1 MRGLL
6 LEYYFVLRSVLKT
19 KPNLRRC
26 LVRCCHCLI
35 FFFTHP
41 CNAGRK
47 DLRCPFGCREAYGK
61 HSSTQRSIEYYRT
74 EQGKSKK
81 RIQNN
86 KRCKTKTAADIGER
100 REEIEKDSA
109 SNGRKLDA
117 GIAIYLC
124 MALSLIEG
132 RRLKLDEILAMM
144 ARIMRQH
151 SMERHRRIDYV
162 IAHLMANDP

>member
-1 MRGLL
+1 
-6 LEYYFVLRSVLKT
+6 V
-19 KPNLRRC
+19 
-26 LVRCCHCLI
+26 
-35 FFFTHP
+35 
-41 CNAGRK
+41 
-47 DLRCPFGCREAYGK
+47 
-61 HSSTQRSIEYYRT
+61 
-74 EQGKSKK
+74 
-81 RIQNN
+81 
-86 KRCKTKTAADIGER
+86 DIGER

-109 SNGRKLDA
+109 SNGSKLDA